1 MDDSALDDDLLARY
15 RTLPAA
21 NVGDAMERLGAM
33 DSALRPMYVGARIT
47 APAYTILTRAGDNQ
61 AIHDALAVAPRG
73 HVLVVNGFGDT
84 SRALIGELLAGRA
97 KAAGLAGFVID
108 GAVRDVA
115 ELEAIGMATFARAAT
130 PAGPYKFGPARH
142 QVPIA
147 CGGVCV
153 LPGDLIVADADG
165 VVVVPRA
172 EARDVLVAAEAIFA
186 REAEMKA
193 EIAALLGGST
203 AS

>member
-1 MDDSALDDDLLARY
+1 MDDSVLDDDLLARY
-15 RTLPAA
+15 QSLPAA
-21 NVGDAMERLGAM
+21 NIGDAMERLGAM
-33 DSALRPMYVGARIT
+33 DSAIRPMFPGARIA
-47 APAYTILTRAGDNQ
+47 APAYTILTRAGDNK
-61 AIHDALAVAPRG
+61 AIHDALVVAPRG

-84 SRALIGELLAGRA
+84 SRALIGELLAARA

-115 ELEAIGMATFARAAT
+115 ELEAIGVATFARAVT

-147 CGGVCV
+147 CGGLCV
-153 LPGDLIVADADG
+153 QPGDLIVADADG

-172 EARDVLVAAEAIFA
+172 EAPDVLVVAEAIFA
-186 REAEMKA
+186 NETEVKA
-193 EIAALLGGST
+193 QIAASRCDTGT
-203 AS
+203 R